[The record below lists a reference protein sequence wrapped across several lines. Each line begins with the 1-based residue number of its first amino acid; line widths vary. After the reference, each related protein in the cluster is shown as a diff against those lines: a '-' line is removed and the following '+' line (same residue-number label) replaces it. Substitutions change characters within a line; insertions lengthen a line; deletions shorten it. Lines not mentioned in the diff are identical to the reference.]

1 MMMTLTGE
9 EVVTRFHP
17 RVEADFSVRL
27 KANGRSMLTKAS
39 DLSMAGLRLLGNF
52 VGIDARVTVSIVLPE
67 DKVVTTG
74 AKVKRVSQDETA
86 LEFDQLDWDDLMAL
100 ARFLHPRLP

>member
-1 MMMTLTGE
+1 MMTLTGE
-9 EVVTRFHP
+9 PLITRFHP

-27 KANGRSMLTKAS
+27 KANGRQMLTKAS
-39 DLSMAGLRLLGNF
+39 DLSMAGLKLLGNF
-52 VGIDARVTVSIVLPE
+52 VGIDSRVTVSISLPE

-74 AKVKRVSQDETA
+74 AKVKRVSQEEPA
-86 LEFDQLDWDDLMAL
+86 VEFDQLDWDDLLAL